1 MFRKYDS
8 IVRYGKKGTHESVA
22 EGQEIVIQ
30 EKLDGANASF
40 TYKDGEL
47 KAYSRKT
54 ELNSKDT
61 LRGFY
66 NWVMEN
72 IKPELMVEGATYY
85 GEWLVSHRVTYNDD
99 AYKKFYLFDVVTKY
113 EEFLPVQVVLATAG
127 ILGIDHVPVFYAG
140 AFQSIEHI
148 ESFVGKSLLGKEGE
162 GVVVKNLDRRNELGQ
177 PYIKFVSERFS
188 ELQQSPAK
196 KDPTGVDA
204 VLDTMINV
212 PRVAKMIDKLVDL
225 DVIPE
230 DFDLSDMGKI
240 LKGLGSSIY
249 EDIMEEE
256 ADVLYKQIKIKV
268 GKQVPNVVKQIIAE
282 RQSEEETV
290 C

>member
-8 IVRYGKKGTHESVA
+8 IVRYGKKGTYESVA
-22 EGQEIVIQ
+22 DGQEIVIQ

-40 TYKDGEL
+40 TYEGGEL

-54 ELNSKDT
+54 ELSSKDS

-66 NWVMEN
+66 GWVMEN
-72 IKPELMVEGATYY
+72 INPELMVEGATYY

-99 AYKKFYLFDVVTKY
+99 AYKRFYLFDVVTKY
-113 EEFLPVQVVLATAG
+113 EEFLPVNLVLATAG

-148 ESFVGKSLLGKEGE
+148 ESFIGKSLLGKEGE
-162 GVVVKNLDRRNELGQ
+162 GVVVKNLERRNELGQ
-177 PYIKFVSERFS
+177 PYIKFVSERFA

-196 KDPTGVDA
+196 KDPTGIDA
-204 VLDTMINV
+204 VVDTMINV
-212 PRVAKMIDKLVDL
+212 PRVAKMVDKLVDL
-225 DVIPE
+225 GVIPE
-230 DFDLSDMGKI
+230 DYDLVDMGKI

-249 EDIMEEE
+249 DDIMEEE
-256 ADVLYKQIKIKV
+256 SDVIHKQIKIKV
-268 GKQVPNVVKQIIAE
+268 GKQVPNIVKQLIAE
-282 RQSEEETV
+282 RKSEEETV